1 MLLAMKNMFFFSLVM
16 LLTIQASAQVN
27 FVEAGKVYFEKRV
40 NQYQLLDIDH
50 DNEWA
55 QLMKKNMPKITVN
68 NYLLTFNKQH
78 SLYQLIKEN
87 DDTKYIFGM
96 KPSANDKIWI
106 DLSNNSI
113 TMQRDVFEQTYLL
126 QDSLRKLEWKI
137 TGETREIAGFECKKA
152 VTKICD
158 SVYVVAF
165 YTDQIPVS
173 SGPESFSGLPGLI
186 LGLAVPRLYTTWF
199 ATKLEL
205 TAPNASVAAPKLK
218 GKLTN
223 WQSLQKDLNKGMSDW
238 GKSGPKYVWNALL

>member
-1 MLLAMKNMFFFSLVM
+1 MKNILSFFI
-16 LLTIQASAQVN
+16 LLLLEIQVSAQVN
-27 FVEAGKVYFEKRV
+27 FIYAGKVYYEKRV
-40 NQYQLLDIDH
+40 NQYQLLDMDN

-55 QLMKKNMPKITVN
+55 QLMKKNMPKIVVN
-68 NYLLTFNKQH
+68 DYVLNFNKNY
-78 SLYQLIKEN
+78 SLFQLIKEN

-96 KPSANDKIWI
+96 KPSENDKIWK
-106 DLSNNSI
+106 DLSKNRI
-113 TMQRDVFEQTYLL
+113 DMQRDVFEQTYFL
-126 QDSLRKLEWKI
+126 QDTLRQLEWRI
-137 TGETREIAGFECKKA
+137 TGETRDIAGFECKKA

-186 LGLAVPRLYTTWF
+186 LGLAIPRLYTTWF

-205 TAPNASVAAPKLK
+205 TEPAGSIAEPKLK
-218 GKLTN
+218 GKITN
-223 WQSLQKDLNKGMSDW
+223 WLNLQKDLNKGMSDW